1 MNMKK
6 IFLAL
11 FAPVVLHFQASSQV
25 VTSEPLEIDPSKPVK
40 LIVNLALLDQN
51 LDFVQNLI
59 QDANDGKDLYIW
71 TWKPKEHPQGHPFV
85 NGTGSQPWKNSNEA
99 LKMTKESN
107 LVYSFTFEP
116 SLKDWYE
123 VDAATVYKE
132 DVHFLVKPK
141 DGGGY
146 GEPDRKSPDLV
157 LKVDPPA
164 TVIPPAFFFP
174 SKPQKNDIV
183 AINYDNAREDKPSMQ
198 NLDPDSAYLAVSVV
212 DTAGIVYNLS
222 TAFNAG
228 NNPNMKLSY
237 RGKGMFRK
245 LLIPDEFIN
254 ENKPANL
261 PPDAVIQTMRIVIV
275 KKRFLTGL
283 DRSNYEI
290 EIKFDC
296 P

>member
-1 MNMKK
+1 MKK
-6 IFLAL
+6 IFLANFFL
-11 FAPVVLHFQASSQV
+11 LLTISVTFSQV
-25 VTSEPLEIDPSKPVK
+25 VTSEPLEIDPNKPVK

-51 LDFVQNLI
+51 LEYVQNLI

-71 TWKPKEHPQGHPFV
+71 TWKPREHPPGHPYV

-107 LVYSFTFEP
+107 LVYSFTFTP

-123 VDAATVYKE
+123 VDAATCYKE
-132 DVHFLVKPK
+132 DIHFLVKPK

-146 GEPDRKSPDLV
+146 GEPDRKSPDLI

-174 SKPQKNDIV
+174 SKPQKDDVI
-183 AINYDNAREDKPSMQ
+183 AINYDNAREDKPSMK
-198 NLDPDSAYLAVSVV
+198 NLDPDSVYMAVSVV
-212 DTAGIVYNLS
+212 DTGGTVYNLS

-228 NNPNMKLSY
+228 NNPNMKLNY

-245 LLIPDEFIN
+245 LIIPNEFI
-254 ENKPANL
+254 EQNKPANF
-261 PPDAVIQTMRIVIV
+261 PPNAVIRSMKIVIV
-275 KKRFLTGL
+275 KQRFLTGL

-290 EIKFDC
+290 DIKFDC
-296 P
+296 D

>member
-1 MNMKK
+1 MKK
-6 IFLAL
+6 ILA
-11 FAPVVLHFQASSQV
+11 FTYAWCMVVGFSNAQA

-40 LIVNLALLDQN
+40 LIVNLANLDQN

-59 QDANDGKDLYIW
+59 QDANDGKDIYIW
-71 TWKPKEHPQGHPFV
+71 TWKPREHPAGHPFV
-85 NGTGSQPWKNSNEA
+85 NGTGSQPWKNSNDA

-107 LVYSFTFEP
+107 LVYSFTFLP

-164 TVIPPAFFFP
+164 TVRPPAFFFP
-174 SKPQKNDIV
+174 SSPQKDDVI
-183 AINYDNAREDKPSMQ
+183 AIIYDNAREDKPTMV
-198 NLDPDSAYLAVSVV
+198 NLHPDSAYIAVSVI
-212 DTAGIVYNLS
+212 DTAGITYNLS

-228 NNPNMKLSY
+228 NNPNMKLNY
-237 RGKGMFRK
+237 RGNGMFRK
-245 LLIPDEFIN
+245 LIIPHEFIA
-254 ENKPANL
+254 ENKPSNL
-261 PPDAVIQTMRIVIV
+261 PPDAVIRTMRIVVV

-290 EIKFDC
+290 EIQFTCD
-296 P
+296 